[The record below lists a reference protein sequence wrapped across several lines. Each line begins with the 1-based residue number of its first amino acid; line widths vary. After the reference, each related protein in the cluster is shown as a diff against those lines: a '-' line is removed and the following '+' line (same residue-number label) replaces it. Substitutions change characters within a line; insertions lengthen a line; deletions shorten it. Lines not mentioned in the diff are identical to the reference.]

1 MAKNRYYK
9 TTAGVP
15 FEFAFGNS
23 VPVAGGVTAEKMA
36 DVITSGTKG
45 EVRVMRTDSTLDTP
59 YTVVA
64 NTALA
69 TAYAKQQ
76 VFLSYV
82 TKAGEVRNTAP
93 MVANT
98 ITAKVIAYAAPTL
111 QVVECLNDGLGTV
124 SLQQRLSF
132 KIIETTPGAE
142 PLPKWSYDQALLGG
156 EAAAWTDIATKI
168 NLGNDNEFFTAVAN
182 ATGITIT
189 STDASRHF
197 RLAADVI
204 LTKADPNESGVT
216 YTSTQTTA
224 AFEGSGTL
232 DQVERLFEEAMVRD
246 GVTHYYVDQSGTSPA
261 DFGLPTKVADTI
273 ATTTFD
279 IVVLSGYKTEAS
291 KTPQNVLNSP
301 FYVFVAVPAGDG
313 TKISAIFA

>member
-1 MAKNRYYK
+1 MAKNRYFK

-15 FEFAFGNS
+15 FEIAFGSS
-23 VPVAGGVTAEKMA
+23 VPVAGGVTAETMN
-36 DVITSGTKG
+36 DVITSGTVG
-45 EVRVMRTDSTLDTP
+45 EVRVMRFDSTLDTP

-69 TAYAKQQ
+69 AAYAKQQ
-76 VFLSYV
+76 VCLSYV
-82 TKAGEVRNTAP
+82 TATGQVRNTAP

-98 ITAKVIAYAAPTL
+98 ISAKVVAYAAPTL
-111 QVVECLNDGLGTV
+111 QVMTCLNAGFGVV

-142 PLPKWSYDQALLGG
+142 PLPKWNYDEAFLAG
-156 EAAAWTDIATKI
+156 EAAAFTAIATKI
-168 NLGNDNEFFTAVAN
+168 NLGKDNEFFTAVAGP
-182 ATGITIT
+182 TGITIT

-204 LTKADPNESGVT
+204 LTKADPAESGVT
-216 YTSTQTTA
+216 YTMTQTTPA
-224 AFEGSGTL
+224 SEGSGTL

-246 GVTHYYVDQSGTSPA
+246 GVTHYYVDQAGTNPSE
-261 DFGLPTKVADTI
+261 FGLPTKVADTI

-291 KTPQNVLNSP
+291 KTPQNVLSSP
-301 FYVFVAVPAGDG
+301 FYVFVAVPAGEG
-313 TKISAIFA
+313 SKISAIFA

>member
-9 TTAGVP
+9 TTAGIP
-15 FEFAFGNS
+15 FEFAFGSS
-23 VPVAGGVTAEKMA
+23 VPVAGGVTAEKMS
-36 DVITSGTKG
+36 DVISSGTKG
-45 EVRVMRTDSTLDTP
+45 EVRVMRFDSSLDTP

-69 TAYAKQQ
+69 AGYIKQQ
-76 VFLSYV
+76 VCLSYV
-82 TKAGEVRNTAP
+82 TASGEVRNTSP
-93 MVANT
+93 MIANT
-98 ITAKVIAYAAPTL
+98 IKAVVTAYAAPTL
-111 QVVECLNDGLGTV
+111 QVIECLNAGFGTV

-142 PLPKWSYDQALLGG
+142 PLPKWSYDESFLGG
-156 EAAAWTDIATKI
+156 EAAAWTAIAAKI
-168 NLGNDNEFFTAVAN
+168 NLGKDNEFFTAVAA

-204 LTKADPNESGVT
+204 LTKADPTESGVS
-216 YTSTQTTA
+216 YTSTQTTP

-232 DQVERLFEEAMVRD
+232 AQVERLFNEAMVRD
-246 GVTHYYVDQSGTSPA
+246 GVTHQYAQAGTTPQE
-261 DFGLPTKVADTI
+261 FGLPTTVAGTI

-279 IVVLSGYKTEAS
+279 IVTLSGYKTEAS

-301 FYVFVAVPAGDG
+301 FYVLVAVPAGEG
-313 TKISAIFA
+313 SKISAIFA